1 MKKRSSIHKKAEK
14 PLIKKRTRHAEKGA
28 ALLWDESFLWGI
40 MAYAALKKLGLPFK
54 LVRAEDVRAG
64 CLDDYSVIFVPG
76 GWSSNKLKSLG
87 DEGAEAIRGFVRD
100 GGGYLGFC
108 GGAGLATSDGLGL
121 LDVRRKPTTERVP
134 SFSGRIRVKTQ
145 KHDIWNGMPDSIF
158 HAWWPPQFGAMGKG
172 IRVLARYGKALSDSF
187 SSDLNTGDIAI
198 TDRWTELEQIYKINL
213 DPSRIAGEPTVIE
226 GRYGEGKVILSLIHF
241 DTIDDCSGG
250 IILRNLLNYLSNGH
264 GSFKKY
270 ETPKRNP
277 QKRST
282 SSEPSLSLAIAS
294 ELESAASDLIDLG
307 IRNFLWFWRNPL
319 LLQWRRGV
327 RGLEYCTLYVMIR
340 QITVLIQDSLDP
352 EIEKSLMGLKKK
364 LLPFLR
370 KAAEL
375 LMRERIALQQG
386 HISYER
392 CDDAAIQALREDLF
406 SKSKSYGGQ
415 FKELLDEID
424 CIVCRLLNGQDNC
437 I

>member
-1 MKKRSSIHKKAEK
+1 M
-14 PLIKKRTRHAEKGA
+14 TRHTKKGA

-40 MAYAALKKLGLPFK
+40 MAYTALTKQGLPFQ

-64 CLDDYSVIFVPG
+64 CLENYSFIFVPG

-87 DEGAEAIRGFVRD
+87 ADGTAAIRDFVRD

-108 GGAGLATSDGLGL
+108 GGAGLATSDSLGL
-121 LDVRRKPTTERVP
+121 LNVHRKPTTERVP
-134 SFSGRIRVKTQ
+134 SFSGRIRVKAQ

-172 IRVLARYGKALSDSF
+172 IRVLARYGKALPDSF

-198 TDRWTELEQIYKINL
+198 TNSWTELEQLYKINL
-213 DPSRIAGEPTVIE
+213 DPSRIAGEPAMIE
-226 GRYGEGKVILSLIHF
+226 GRYGEGAVILSLIHF
-241 DTIDDCSGG
+241 DTIDDCNGE
-250 IILRNLLNYLSNGH
+250 IILRNLWKYLSNGRVFS
-264 GSFKKY
+264 GKY
-270 ETPKRNP
+270 ETPKRVP
-277 QKRST
+277 KKRSA
-282 SSEPSLSLAIAS
+282 SFEPSFALAIAS

-327 RGLEYCTLYVMIR
+327 RGLEYCTLYVMLR
-340 QITVLIQDSLDP
+340 QITVLLDNSIDP
-352 EIEKSLMGLKKK
+352 EIGKSLKGLRKR

-370 KAAEL
+370 KANEL

-386 HISYER
+386 HITYEL
-392 CDDAAIQALREDLF
+392 CDDAAIQTLREELF
-406 SKSKSYGGQ
+406 SKSKSYGGR

-424 CIVCRLLNGQDNC
+424 SIVYRLLDGQDNYR
-437 I
+437 